1 MLPKEIRKS
10 LFDIRDSIDAI
21 DAALLEVIGPRC
33 DFSAYMKKRFLRRS
47 VERELEI
54 IGEAMNRILKIDT
67 AFEVS
72 NARKIVDLRN
82 RVIHAYDSINDGI
95 IWGIVINHLPP
106 LKAEVQRLLDEQ

>member
-1 MLPKEIRKS
+1 
-10 LFDIRDSIDAI
+10 
-21 DAALLEVIGPRC
+21 
-33 DFSAYMKKRFLRRS
+33 MKKRFLRRS

-54 IGEAMNRILKIDT
+54 IGEAMNRILKVDP

-106 LKAEVQRLLDEQ
+106 LKVEIEKLLG